1 MKRLLF
7 LVPSVFVLG
16 LAFPGVGF
24 WGPVVMLG
32 GLIFVHELGH
42 FLVAKWMKLPVEV
55 FSLGFGPRL
64 VGFKW
69 HETDVRLSALPLGGY
84 VKLLGFNEEEPGVE
98 DPHGFLSQPTWK
110 RMLFYSGGI
119 IFNVA
124 STLVL
129 LFIVSTDQSRATAIA
144 LPSPLR
150 VMEVVL
156 DSPAAKSGLQAG
168 DQITAL
174 GDLKFPGASDKDAVA
189 FIRARPD
196 QVLGLEILRDEKPQH
211 LDMTTRNED
220 GMGKLGIGFGP
231 SLFRYERRPLTF
243 GDFLQG
249 AKGAV
254 LESAFMA
261 KETFMGYAR
270 LFTFR
275 ANLNELGGPIA
286 IAKIGSEAA
295 KAGWVVF
302 LTITAL
308 ISMNLAVL
316 NALPIPFLDGGHVA
330 MLGFERIRGRDLS
343 IAVKERILMAGFV
356 LLASLM
362 VLVLAMDIRKGIREK
377 KSKAPVQVGF

>member
-7 LVPSVFVLG
+7 FAPSIFVLG
-16 LAFPGVGF
+16 FAFPGLSFPGVGF
-24 WGPVVMLG
+24 WGPVIMLG

-64 VGFKW
+64 IGFKW
-69 HETDVRLSALPLGGY
+69 HETDVRLAALPLGGY
-84 VKLLGFNEEEPGVE
+84 VKLMGFNPEEPEAE
-98 DPHGFLSQPTWK
+98 DPHGFLSQPAWK

-119 IFNVA
+119 LFNVA
-124 STLVL
+124 TTIVL
-129 LFIVSTDQSRATAIA
+129 LFIVSTDQSRATAIP
-144 LPSPLR
+144 LSSPLL
-150 VMEVVL
+150 VMEVVQ
-156 DSPAAKSGLQAG
+156 DSPASKSGLQTG
-168 DQITAL
+168 DYIRSL
-174 GDLKFPGASDKDAVA
+174 GDLKFPGASDKEAVA

-196 QVLGLEILRDEKPQH
+196 QVLAVEIERNGKAQH
-211 LDMTTRNED
+211 LDMTPRNE
-220 GMGKLGIGFGP
+220 GGSGKLGIGFGP
-231 SLFRYERRPLTF
+231 SAFRYERRPLAS

-249 AKGAV
+249 AKLSV
-254 LESAFMA
+254 LGTALMA
-261 KETFMGYAR
+261 RDTFLGYFR

-275 ANLNELGGPIA
+275 TNIKELGGPIA

-316 NALPIPFLDGGHVA
+316 NALPIPFLDGGHMA
-330 MLGFERIRGRDLS
+330 MLGFERIRGKDLS
-343 IAVKERILMAGFV
+343 LAVKERILAGGFV

-362 VLVLAMDIRKGIREK
+362 VLVFALDIWKLK
-377 KSKAPVQVGF
+377 H